1 VLKPLLLGI
10 VVSIAVTL
18 LSQIGALAG
27 WQTRVVDA
35 FLFLRERQPEPEIA
49 LVTIDEDAFR
59 SLGERQP
66 LPRRY
71 LADLADFLFKS
82 GARVV
87 TFDVTVKA
95 KTDDGDA
102 ALIAVARRAAAGANG
117 RLVFAST
124 AQERPEA
131 SGERYEMDRAFSTEL
146 HALFGFSN
154 TPIGSDGVI
163 RRMAPVLP
171 AVGGGFLPS
180 LALATLASWDVGTP
194 GVLDAALRSG
204 GALRLPTS
212 DAHGRIAG
220 LAPVSIASLDAAQ
233 WRIDYAGPPG
243 TFTAFPSG
251 PLVQMARGRAEPAA
265 DNPFRGKIV
274 LVGASFAESRDFHN
288 TPVGLMTG
296 VEIQA
301 HMLHTLL
308 ARRMLR
314 PPHWSINL
322 ALLVLVCVAVALLSL
337 RLRGIW
343 LTVTTLA
350 IVAVSATVSYEAYV
364 RGGYW
369 LDFIGPLLAMRLY
382 RQTSNLLERRRVR
395 SAFGQYVSVAV
406 LDRVVRDGTDLGGDV
421 RTVSVLMSDVRN
433 FTSLAEGLPP
443 AEVSQIMSEYFA
455 AMIDVI
461 MEHGGTVSD
470 FIGDGIL
477 AVFGAPLADPEH
489 AWHAVETALGMQA
502 VLRTLN
508 EQWVAEDRP
517 ALAMGVA
524 VNTGEVFAG
533 NIGSARKMKYTVMG
547 DTVNTVARIEALNR
561 DLGTEIL
568 IGAATLAAVGER
580 IRVRDRGEVT
590 VKGKIQAVTIFE
602 LDGLA

>member
-1 VLKPLLLGI
+1 VLKPLLLG
-10 VVSIAVTL
+10 VAVSVGVTL

-71 LADLADFLFKS
+71 LAQLAEVLFKS

-87 TFDVTVKA
+87 VFDVTVKT

-102 ALIAVARRAAAGANG
+102 ALIAVSRLTATGGRG

-124 AQERPEA
+124 AQPRPDVD
-131 SGERYEMDRAFSTEL
+131 GERYEMDRAFSAEL
-146 HALFGFSN
+146 RAWFGFSN
-154 TPIGSDGVI
+154 TPVGSDGVI
-163 RRMAPVLP
+163 RRMAPALP
-171 AVGGGFLPS
+171 SVGGGFLPS
-180 LALATLASWDVGTP
+180 LALATLASWDDEAAGA
-194 GVLDAALRSG
+194 LDGALRSG
-204 GALRLPTS
+204 GSLRLPTR

-220 LAPVSIASLDAAQ
+220 HAPVSIAALEASQ

-243 TFTAFPSG
+243 TFIAFPSG
-251 PLVQMARGRAEPAA
+251 PLVGMAHDRAEPGV

-274 LVGASFAESRDFHN
+274 LVGATFAESRDFHP
-288 TPVGLMTG
+288 TPVGLMAG

-314 PPHWSINL
+314 PPHWAITL
-322 ALLVLVCVAVALLSL
+322 VLLVSVCTAVALVSL

-343 LTVTTLA
+343 LTVAALA
-350 IVAVSATVSYEAYV
+350 IVAVAATVSYEAYV

-369 LDFIGPLLAMRLY
+369 LDFIGPVVAMRLY
-382 RQTSNLLERRRVR
+382 VRASSVLERRRVR
-395 SAFGQYVSVAV
+395 AAFGQYVSVEV
-406 LDRVVRDGTDLGGDV
+406 LDRVQREGTDLGGEV

-433 FTSLAEGLPP
+433 FTTLAEALPP
-443 AEVSQIMSEYFA
+443 ARVSAIMSEYFS

-461 MEHGGTVSD
+461 MEHQGTVSD

-477 AVFGAPLADPEH
+477 AVFGAPLDDPEH
-489 AWHAVETALGMQA
+489 AWHAVEAALGMQA
-502 VLRTLN
+502 ALRQLN
-508 EQWVAEDRP
+508 ARWLAEDRP
-517 ALAMGVA
+517 SLAMGVA

-533 NIGSARKMKYTVMG
+533 NIGSARKMKYAVMG
-547 DTVNTVARIEALNR
+547 DTVNIVARIEALNR

-568 IGAATLAAVGER
+568 ISAATRAAVAD
-580 IRVRDRGEVT
+580 RVRVQDRGDVT
-590 VKGKIQAVTIFE
+590 VKGRGQTVAILE
-602 LDGLA
+602 LEGLA

>member
-10 VVSIAVTL
+10 VVSIGVTL

-35 FLFLRERQPEPEIA
+35 FLFLRERQPEPEIT

-180 LALATLASWDVGTP
+180 LALATLASWDVGTL
-194 GVLDAALRSG
+194 GMLDAALRSG

-212 DAHGRIAG
+212 DAHGRVAG
-220 LAPVSIASLDAAQ
+220 LAPVSTASLDAAQ

-274 LVGASFAESRDFHN
+274 LVGASFAESRDFHP

-337 RLRGIW
+337 WLRGIW
-343 LTVTTLA
+343 LSVTALG
-350 IVAVSATVSYEAYV
+350 IVAVSAMASYEAYV

-406 LDRVVRDGTDLGGDV
+406 LDRVMRDGTDLGGDV

-477 AVFGAPLADPEH
+477 AVFGAPLDDPEH

-502 VLRTLN
+502 ALRTLN
-508 EQWVAEDRP
+508 ERWVAEDRP
-517 ALAMGVA
+517 SLAMGVA

-590 VKGKIQAVTIFE
+590 VKGKLQAVTIFE
-602 LDGLA
+602 LDGVA

>member
-1 VLKPLLLGI
+1 MLKPLLLG
-10 VVSIAVTL
+10 VAVSVGVTL

-71 LADLADFLFKS
+71 LAQLADVLFKS

-87 TFDVTVKA
+87 VFDVTVKT
-95 KTDDGDA
+95 KTDDGDT
-102 ALIAVARRAAAGANG
+102 ALVAMSRLTATAGRG

-124 AQERPEA
+124 AQPRPDGD
-131 SGERYEMDRAFSTEL
+131 GERYEMDRAFSAEL
-146 HALFGFSN
+146 RAWFGFSN
-154 TPIGSDGVI
+154 TPVGSDGVI
-163 RRMAPVLP
+163 RRMAPALP

-180 LALATLASWDVGTP
+180 LALATLASWD
-194 GVLDAALRSG
+194 DAAADTLAGALRSG
-204 GALRLPTS
+204 GSLQLPTRG
-212 DAHGRIAG
+212 AHGRIAG
-220 LAPVSIASLDAAQ
+220 HAPVSIAALEASQ

-251 PLVQMARGRAEPAA
+251 PIVGMARERAAPGV

-274 LVGASFAESRDFHN
+274 LVGATFAESRDFHP
-288 TPVGLMTG
+288 TPVGLMAG

-314 PPHWSINL
+314 PPHWTINL
-322 ALLVLVCVAVALLSL
+322 ALLISVCIAVALLSL
-337 RLRGIW
+337 WLRGIW
-343 LTVTTLA
+343 LTVAALG

-369 LDFIGPLLAMRLY
+369 LDFIGPLFAMRLY
-382 RQTSNLLERRRVR
+382 VQASSILERRRVGA
-395 SAFGQYVSVAV
+395 AFGQYVSVEM
-406 LDRVVRDGTDLGGDV
+406 LDRVQREGTNLGGEV

-433 FTSLAEGLPP
+433 FTTLAEALPP
-443 AEVSQIMSEYFA
+443 AQVSAIMSEYFA

-461 MEHGGTVSD
+461 MGHQGTVSD

-477 AVFGAPLADPEH
+477 AVFGAPLDDPEH
-489 AWHAVETALGMQA
+489 AWHAVEAALGMQEA
-502 VLRTLN
+502 LRHLN
-508 EQWVAEDRP
+508 ARWLAEDRP
-517 ALAMGVA
+517 SLAMGVA

-533 NIGSARKMKYTVMG
+533 NIGSARKMKYAVMG
-547 DTVNTVARIEALNR
+547 DTVNIVARIESLNR

-568 IGAATLAAVGER
+568 ISAATYAAVAD
-580 IRVRDRGEVT
+580 RVRALDRGEVT
-590 VKGKIQAVTIFE
+590 VKGRGEAIAILE
-602 LDGLA
+602 LEGRA

>member
-1 VLKPLLLGI
+1 M
-10 VVSIAVTL
+10 TL
-18 LSQIGALAG
+18 LSQVGVLAG

-49 LVTIDEDAFR
+49 LVTIDEDAFK

-71 LADLADFLFKS
+71 LAQLADFLFKS

-87 TFDVTVKA
+87 AFDVTVKT

-102 ALIAVARRAAAGANG
+102 ALVAMSRLTATGGRG

-124 AQERPEA
+124 AQQRPEGA
-131 SGERYEMDRAFSTEL
+131 GEHYEMDGAFSTEL
-146 HALFGFSN
+146 RALFGFSN
-154 TPIGSDGVI
+154 TPIGRDGVI
-163 RRMAPVLP
+163 RRMAPALP

-180 LALATLASWDVGTP
+180 LALATLASWDDEASGAL
-194 GVLDAALRSG
+194 GAALRSG
-204 GALRLPTS
+204 GSLRLPTRG
-212 DAHGRIAG
+212 AHGRIAG
-220 LAPVSIASLDAAQ
+220 HAPVAITSLEASQ

-251 PLVQMARGRAEPAA
+251 PLVGMARGRIEPSP

-274 LVGASFAESRDFHN
+274 LIGATFAESRDFHP
-288 TPVGLMTG
+288 TPVGLMAG

-314 PPHWSINL
+314 PPHWAISL
-322 ALLVLVCVAVALLSL
+322 TLLVSVCTAVALLSL
-337 RLRGIW
+337 WLRGSW
-343 LTVTTLA
+343 LTLTALA
-350 IVAVSATVSYEAYV
+350 IVAISATVSYEAYV

-382 RQTSNLLERRRVR
+382 VQASKLLERRRVR
-395 SAFGQYVSVAV
+395 AAFGQYVSVEV
-406 LDRVVRDGTDLGGDV
+406 LDRVQREGTDLGGEI

-433 FTSLAEGLPP
+433 FTMLAEGLPP
-443 AEVSQIMSEYFA
+443 ARVSEIMSEYFA
-455 AMIDVI
+455 AMIDII
-461 MEHGGTVSD
+461 MEHHGTVSD

-477 AVFGAPLADPEH
+477 AVFGAPLDDPEH
-489 AWHAVETALGMQA
+489 AWHSVETALGMQA
-502 VLRTLN
+502 ALRRLN
-508 EQWVAEDRP
+508 ARWLAEDRP
-517 ALAMGVA
+517 SLAMGVA
-524 VNTGEVFAG
+524 INTGEVFAG
-533 NIGSARKMKYTVMG
+533 NIGSARKMKYAVIG
-547 DTVNTVARIEALNR
+547 DTVNIVARIEALNR

-568 IGAATLAAVGER
+568 LGAATLAAVGD
-580 IRVRDRGEVT
+580 RVRVHDRGEVT
-590 VKGKIQAVTIFE
+590 VKGRVQAVAIFE
-602 LDGLA
+602 LEGLA